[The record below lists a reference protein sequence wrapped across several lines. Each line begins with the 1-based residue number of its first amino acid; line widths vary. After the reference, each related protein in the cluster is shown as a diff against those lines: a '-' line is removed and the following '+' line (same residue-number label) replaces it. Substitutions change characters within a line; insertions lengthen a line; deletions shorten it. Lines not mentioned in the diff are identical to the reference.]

1 MSWQLV
7 HPFHIGFLPPD
18 IWYTLTFGTPWQ
30 LVHPDIWYTLTTG
43 TPWQLVHPDIW
54 YTLTF
59 GTPRHLVHP
68 DIWYTLTTCIVLFI
82 VNLFIG
88 LITRFPYLYVGEV
101 LSGRGGGV
109 LRGLCAQSHGFGS
122 PQMTTKTVKRSP
134 YVSSFLPSFWYG
146 KVCKSCKKCSSA
158 VSV

>member
-88 LITRFPYLYVGEV
+88 LITTFPYLYVGEV

-122 PQMTTKTVKRSP
+122 PQMTGQAWVKEDLELLRLKCWKKINNHFASP
-134 YVSSFLPSFWYG
+134 AQLG
-146 KVCKSCKKCSSA
+146 LG
-158 VSV
+158 